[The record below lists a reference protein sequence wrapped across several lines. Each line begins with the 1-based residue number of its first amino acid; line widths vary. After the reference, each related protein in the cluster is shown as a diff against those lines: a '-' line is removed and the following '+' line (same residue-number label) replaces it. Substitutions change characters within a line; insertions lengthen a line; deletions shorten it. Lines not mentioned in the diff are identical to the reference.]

1 MTTDIQL
8 LRSQVAHKRPLA
20 SNLLD
25 GQVAL
30 NFAPVDP
37 GMYFRAGT
45 NALVKVGP
53 TAVTNNAMAPNQNAV
68 GHVGYS
74 IGEDWLD
81 QRAEFFSGVHK
92 VWDGSRWVPSNGF
105 QVDHTNG
112 SFQFGRTM
120 TIRSLVVDG
129 TKENGWL
136 QFPSGPDADE
146 DMITA
151 SAGMM
156 RFSTSRREMRIFDGI
171 EWRTLGASGGA
182 IETNSAV
189 VNQDLT
195 VYGNTIL
202 GDDCREDSV
211 VINGQLSVNCNTE
224 IGLDGANELN
234 VRSQPYF
241 ANGVRILNQTQL
253 RLHCGDRNSVGA
265 YFVAPTNTVDGGDV
279 GWTLPREQGLANSL
293 MVVDAVGQLGW
304 TRTPNL
310 ETVTSTNIEVSA
322 NVSVGNRLEVDNNA
336 TIGGSLTVNNSAI
349 FNGDATFQGGII
361 FSGTGSISA
370 VDKQVSVQT
379 LTADQRVTTQDLYA
393 TGDVSLGSGA
403 PDTITLNST
412 TNFASN
418 LLPTSDGTLS
428 IGEDLNRLE
437 AVHSEK
443 FSFGFNRHLAYDAA
457 QNQLRF
463 YDGVEG
469 KTYTVVLQEVV

>member
-8 LRSQVAHKRPLA
+8 LRSQIAHKRPLA

-25 GQVAL
+25 GQAAI

-45 NALVKVGP
+45 NSLVKVGP

-105 QVDHTNG
+105 NVDHTNG
-112 SFQFGRTM
+112 NFKFGRTM

-136 QFPSGPDADE
+136 QFPSGPDTDE

-156 RFSTSRREMRIFDGI
+156 RFSTSRREMRVFDGI

-182 IETNSAV
+182 IETGSAV

-195 VYGNTIL
+195 VFGNTIL
-202 GDDCREDSV
+202 GDDCREDAV
-211 VINGQLSVNCNTE
+211 VINGQLSVNCNAE

-234 VRSQPYF
+234 IRSDTFF
-241 ANGVRILNQTQL
+241 ANGLSILNQTQL
-253 RLHCGDRNSVGA
+253 RLSCGDRNTAGA
-265 YFVAPTNTVDGGDV
+265 FFIAPTNTVDGSDV

-293 MVVDAVGQLGW
+293 MVTDAVGQLGW

-310 ETVTSTNIEVSA
+310 ETVTATSITTTANIT
-322 NVSVGNRLEVDNNA
+322 VGNRLQVDNNA
-336 TIGGSLTVNNSAI
+336 TISGALTVNESALFNS
-349 FNGDATFQGGII
+349 DATFQGSII
-361 FSGTGSISA
+361 FSGSGSISA
-370 VDKQVSVQT
+370 GEKQVTVQT
-379 LTADQRVTTQDLYA
+379 LTAESRVTTQDLNA
-393 TGDVSLGSGA
+393 MGDVVLGNGA
-403 PDTITLNST
+403 PGTVTL
-412 TNFASN
+412 AAPVVLGAN
-418 LLPTSDGTLS
+418 LLPSVDNSFS
-428 IGEDLNRLE
+428 IGASLNRLE
-437 AVHSEK
+437 EVHSSM
-443 FSFGFNRHLAYDAA
+443 FSFGFGRHLAYDVG
-457 QNQLRF
+457 QNSLRF

>member
-45 NALVKVGP
+45 NSLVKVGP

-105 QVDHTNG
+105 NVDHTSG
-112 SFQFGRTM
+112 AFHFGRTM

-136 QFPSGPDADE
+136 QFPSGPDTDE

-151 SAGMM
+151 AAGMM

-195 VYGNTIL
+195 VFGNTIL

-224 IGLDGANELN
+224 IGLDGGNELN
-234 VRSQPYF
+234 IRSQTF
-241 ANGVRILNQTQL
+241 AANGLAILNQTPL
-253 RLHCGDRNSVGA
+253 RLSCAGKGSA
-265 YFVAPTNTVDGGDV
+265 SAFFVAPSNTVDGDDV

-293 MVVDAVGQLGW
+293 MFVDAVGQLGW

-310 ETVTSTNIEVSA
+310 ETVTATNAVISA
-322 NVSVGNRLEVDNNA
+322 NVTVGNRLEVTSNTYLKSA
-336 TIGGSLTVNNSAI
+336 LTVDESAI
-349 FNGDATFQGGII
+349 FNGDVTIQGVINFGGAGVI
-361 FSGTGSISA
+361 TA
-370 VDKQVSVQT
+370 PDKT
-379 LTADQRVTTQDLYA
+379 LTVQNVITTQVNTQDLTA
-393 TGDVSLGSGA
+393 TGSVVLGSGA
-403 PDTITLNST
+403 PNQIELRSPVT
-412 TNFASN
+412 TVSSIN
-418 LLPTSDGTLS
+418 PTSD
-428 IGEDLNRLE
+428 I
-437 AVHSEK
+437 AVSLGSDNTRFQEVVSQK
-443 FSFGFNRHLAYDAA
+443 FAFGFNRHLSYDVG